1 MSPLA
6 TLLFMLL
13 IVLLC
18 TLVIA
23 YVGRKLTRQSG
34 VDGRHVRESYKADRR
49 TRTAF
54 DDIADQLKDVADEG
68 RATIVET
75 QGDWP
80 LGF

>member
-13 IVLLC
+13 IVLLSA
-18 TLVIA
+18 LLIA
-23 YVGRKLTRQSG
+23 FVGRWLTRQSG
-34 VDGRHVRESYKADRR
+34 ADARHIRRHYTADRK

-54 DDIADQLKDVADEG
+54 DDITDQLEDVAAKG
-68 RATIVET
+68 RATIEGT